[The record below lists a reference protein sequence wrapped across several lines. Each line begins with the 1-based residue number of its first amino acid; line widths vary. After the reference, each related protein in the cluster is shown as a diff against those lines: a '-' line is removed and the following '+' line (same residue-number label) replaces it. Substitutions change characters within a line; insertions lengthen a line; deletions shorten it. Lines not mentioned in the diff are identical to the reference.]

1 MYGLGMLSDT
11 QLMEVYN
18 QAIEINLDQE
28 FIHILA
34 VELKKRDLG
43 DLSFL
48 NGSTL
53 FSLIYLINF
62 KINAFLTV
70 FIYNG

>member
-1 MYGLGMLSDT
+1 MYGLGMLSDI

-18 QAIEINLDQE
+18 QAIEMNLDQE
-28 FIHILA
+28 FIQILA
-34 VELKKRDLG
+34 VELKKRDFG

-53 FSLIYLINF
+53 CSTNFSYQLQD
-62 KINAFLTV
+62 
-70 FIYNG
+70 